1 MQRTKY
7 YLSFPQ
13 YPKRIDF
20 KLVRVSQSSPHLK
33 YNRPTEREPCPLPP
47 PPPKPKPRDDSAFWG
62 AMFLATMAA
71 AFAVYAKRSPEIRD
85 WLTIYAPWF
94 DDFIAVLYQE
104 NMTYG
109 EFATQCL
116 QDLKEYIADAFS
128 DKKSDPCLLD
138 DNVKHI
144 SSVPEKPKELP
155 KEKKGEEEAP
165 CKVLPP
171 PVLTKDICDVEAC
184 LKHLYE
190 TVMNN
195 YMTAKVACVYYN
207 QLVEETMLDFSIP
220 KLKELRKAMEERLEL
235 VKVSIKNATDA
246 QDDMDDLTRYLD
258 CGVQALPEAIEKAK
272 TMMQACQEK
281 VKAACIEFQWE
292 NDKSVVRDK
301 QWQTVESVIDRY
313 TDESEIMLPGLKYVE
328 NKLHLSGDPDLMLYH
343 TYRYAQKLQEE
354 LKDAVAGMKDRV
366 DRAVDTALPQSE
378 KETQRRKSLIEAGI
392 KRRRAEMEKEF
403 NTRREDQKK
412 RNEMIL
418 KEALNK
424 QLQRHQ
430 EMLETKLIQREK
442 EVTRKLNKMVA
453 EKVASEKRIFAKQLS
468 EMTFKVKVLED
479 KLNAH
484 LKAEKE
490 TRRSQDLWTAAAS
503 LLAAT
508 KKGYP
513 CVRVDK
519 ELKAIQKAS
528 GGEDK
533 LVTTVMKAI
542 PESVWDEG
550 VVPESVLKQNYY
562 KMEKTVL
569 KVALVE
575 QDGSPLPIYFLSW
588 LQSALLFFK
597 VSGIPQAEIDKP
609 PKEPSE
615 DLDTFDLMQRA
626 RFWLEKG
633 NLAMAIQYVRSLEGA
648 SRVAA
653 ESWLEAARAHLEIRQ
668 AAEAIIAHAAALG
681 LQYI

>member
-1 MQRTKY
+1 MIRIARRLLQNG
-7 YLSFPQ
+7 SVMC
-13 YPKRIDF
+13 PKRIDF
-20 KLVRVSQSSPHLK
+20 HLVRASQSSPHLK
-33 YNRPTEREPCPLPP
+33 YNRSRERETCPLPL
-47 PPPKPKPRDDSAFWG
+47 PPPKPKPKDDSAFWG
-62 AMFLATMAA
+62 AVFLATVAA

-109 EFATQCL
+109 EYAAQCL
-116 QDLKEYIADAFS
+116 QDLKNYIGDAFS
-128 DKKSDPCLLD
+128 DEKSNTCLVED
-138 DNVKHI
+138 TVKPI
-144 SSVPEKPKELP
+144 SSVSEKPKEQP
-155 KEKKGEEEAP
+155 KDTKGEGEEP

-171 PVLTKDICDVEAC
+171 PDLTNDICDVEAC
-184 LKHLYE
+184 LKDLYE

-195 YMTAKVACVYYN
+195 YLTAKVACTYYN

-246 QDDMDDLTRYLD
+246 QEDMDDLNRYLD
-258 CGVQALPEAIEKAK
+258 CGVQALPEAIEKTR

-281 VKAACIEFQWE
+281 VKAACVEFQWE
-292 NDKSVVRDK
+292 NDKSVVRDR

-313 TDESEIMLPGLKYVE
+313 IDESEIMLPGLQYVE
-328 NKLHLSGDPDLMLYH
+328 NKLHLSGDPDLLLYH

-354 LKDAVAGMKDRV
+354 LKEAVAGMKDRV
-366 DRAVDTALPQSE
+366 DRAVDSE
-378 KETQRRKSLIEAGI
+378 KETQRRKSLIEAAI
-392 KRRRAEMEKEF
+392 KRKRAEMEKEF
-403 NTRREDQKK
+403 NTRLEDQKK
-412 RNEMIL
+412 RNETIL

-430 EMLETKLIQREK
+430 EMLENKLMQREK
-442 EVTRKLNKMVA
+442 ENTRKLNKMVA

-468 EMTFKVKVLED
+468 EMTFKVKKLED

-490 TRRSQDLWTAAAS
+490 SRRSQDLWTAGAS

-533 LVTTVMKAI
+533 LVTTVLKAI
-542 PESVWDEG
+542 PVSVWDEG

-562 KMEKTVL
+562 QMEKTVL

-597 VSGIPQAEIDKP
+597 VSSIPQAEIDKP

-653 ESWLEAARAHLEIRQ
+653 ESWLKAARTHLEIRQ

>member
-144 SSVPEKPKELP
+144 SS
-155 KEKKGEEEAP
+155 EEEAP